1 MKRKMNRDQP
11 LRMAGKQERLKADRA
26 EKFSA
31 VWRDNLFSKRRNSP
45 DGSNFGFVMNPA
57 GIRIKKCCASCAWKV
72 LIDSLVNRKCRRW
85 RKKVKPRHCCGC
97 WEMSEALIELKIEK
111 LKN

>member
-1 MKRKMNRDQP
+1 MKQKMNRDQP
-11 LRMAGKQERLKADRA
+11 PRMAGKQERLKSDRA

-45 DGSNFGFVMNPA
+45 DGSNFGFVRM
-57 GIRIKKCCASCAWKV
+57 
-72 LIDSLVNRKCRRW
+72 VNRKCRRW

-97 WEMSEALIELKIEK
+97 WEMSEALFRLKAEG
-111 LKN
+111 

>member
-1 MKRKMNRDQP
+1 MKQKMNRDQP
-11 LRMAGKQERLKADRA
+11 PRMAGKQERLKSDRA

-45 DGSNFGFVMNPA
+45 
-57 GIRIKKCCASCAWKV
+57 KV

-97 WEMSEALIELKIEK
+97 WEMSEALFRLKAEG
-111 LKN
+111 

>member
-1 MKRKMNRDQP
+1 MKQIMNRDP
-11 LRMAGKQERLKADRA
+11 DRA

-45 DGSNFGFVMNPA
+45 DGSNFAFVRNPA

-97 WEMSEALIELKIEK
+97 WEMSEALLRLKADGETPSQSPRGEK
-111 LKN
+111 AEG

>member
-1 MKRKMNRDQP
+1 MKQKMNRDQP
-11 LRMAGKQERLKADRA
+11 LRMAGKQERLKSDRA

-45 DGSNFGFVMNPA
+45 DGSNFGFVRNPA

-97 WEMSEALIELKIEK
+97 WEMREALIELKIEK
-111 LKN
+111 LKS